1 MALAR
6 GVVDLGGEKQT
17 QAGLIGIKTGISN
30 PWLAFYEPNQPG
42 RPAMQVNSS
51 PADRHSLVGRALDW
65 WHGVRDNW
73 QRMHELDLLSEHEV
87 ERMAHDMG
95 VTADQL
101 VAMSR
106 ESNGTQLLLE
116 RRLASLHLNAEEI
129 RKISPLLL
137 ADLQR
142 TCAHCSEKKR
152 CLHDFK
158 VSETHEGWESYCPN
172 AGTLKTLI

>member
-1 MALAR
+1 M
-6 GVVDLGGEKQT
+6 
-17 QAGLIGIKTGISN
+17 
-30 PWLAFYEPNQPG
+30 QPS
-42 RPAMQVNSS
+42 SS
-51 PADRHSLVGRALDW
+51 PTDRHSLIGRALDW

-73 QRMHELDLLSEHEV
+73 HRMHELDLVSEHEI

-95 VTADQL
+95 VTPDQL
-101 VAMSR
+101 VTMSR
-106 ESNGTQLLLE
+106 EPAERQALLE
-116 RRLASLHLNAEEI
+116 RRLASLHLNPEEI

-158 VSETHEGWESYCPN
+158 VSANPEGWESYCPN
-172 AGTLKTLI
+172 AGTLKTLT